1 MGEGNTNLKMTL
13 IKTERATKI
22 FKEDSEPVFALSSV
36 SIQIEAGEFTALS
49 GPSGSG
55 KTTLLNLIGCLD
67 RPSEGKIYFDGNEVS
82 KLSQHQLTEFRL
94 RKIGFI
100 FQDYNLIPAFTAIE
114 NIEYV
119 LWLQG
124 TGAAERR
131 KKAVEVCDRFG
142 IKKLINRR
150 PFEMSRGQQQRVAVA
165 RAIVHKPKIV
175 LGDELTANLDHKT
188 GTELMEFL
196 KELNREENITFL
208 YATHDPA
215 VLKQANRIITLEDGK
230 LTGEKVGA
238 NVSL

>member
-1 MGEGNTNLKMTL
+1 MPL
-13 IKTERATKI
+13 IKTQNATKI
-22 FKEDSEPVFALSSV
+22 FKEDSEPVYALSSV
-36 SIQIEAGEFTALS
+36 SMQIEEGEFTALS

-67 RPSEGKIYFDGNEVS
+67 KPSEGQIYFDGQEIS
-82 KLSQHQLTEFRL
+82 HLSQKQLTEFRL

-100 FQDYNLIPAFTAIE
+100 FQDYNLFPAFTAIE

-124 TGAAERR
+124 VNATERR
-131 KKAVEVCDRFG
+131 TRAIEVCERFG
-142 IKKLINRR
+142 IKKLIDRR

-188 GTELMEFL
+188 GSELMEFL
-196 KELNREENITFL
+196 KELNQKENITFL

-215 VLKQANRIITLEDGK
+215 ILKQAKRIIALEDGK
-230 LTGEKVGA
+230 LTGEKTGA
-238 NVSL
+238 HVLL

>member
-1 MGEGNTNLKMTL
+1 MPL
-13 IKTERATKI
+13 IKTENATKI

-36 SIQIEAGEFTALS
+36 SIQIEEGEFTALS

-67 RPSEGKIYFDGNEVS
+67 KPSEGQIYFDGQEIS
-82 KLSQHQLTEFRL
+82 HLSQKQLTEFRL

-124 TGAAERR
+124 INAAERR
-131 KKAVEVCDRFG
+131 KRAVQICERFG
-142 IKKLINRR
+142 VQKLIGRR

-196 KELNREENITFL
+196 KELNQKENITFL

-215 VLKQANRIITLEDGK
+215 ILKQANRIIALEDGK
-230 LTGEKVGA
+230 LTNEKSA
-238 NVSL
+238 ISL

>member
-1 MGEGNTNLKMTL
+1 MIVQVKNV
-13 IKTERATKI
+13 TKI
-22 FKEDSEPVFALSSV
+22 FKEGSLPVNALSSV
-36 SIQIEAGEFTALS
+36 SIQVDEGEFTALT

-67 RPSEGKIYFDGNEVS
+67 RPTEGSVLLDGEEVS
-82 KLSQHQLTEFRL
+82 GFPQSKLAQVRL

-124 TGAAERR
+124 VSSSERR
-131 KKAVEVCDRFG
+131 KRSLAVCERFG
-142 IKKLINRR
+142 IQKLINRR
-150 PFEMSRGQQQRVAVA
+150 PYEMSRGQQQRVAVA
-165 RAIVHKPKIV
+165 RAIVHKPRVV

-196 KELNREENITFL
+196 KELNEKEKITFL
-208 YATHDPA
+208 YATHDP
-215 VLKQANRIITLEDGK
+215 VMIKLANRIISLQDGK
-230 LTGEKVGA
+230 LT
-238 NVSL
+238 S